1 MCGDAGRALGS
12 PFSSPLDVFVPL
24 ACSCCTGSVEV
35 CIKLWVMN
43 RLLHS
48 CGALLCVF
56 REEIIALVPC
66 ALELWVWGRG
76 TVWIQ
81 RCELGKVRD
90 ENCIFQCGCFAQGVS
105 DG

>member
-24 ACSCCTGSVEV
+24 MCSCCTGSVEV

-48 CGALLCVF
+48 YGALLVYSG
-56 REEIIALVPC
+56 RKIL
-66 ALELWVWGRG
+66 LWFHV
-76 TVWIQ
+76 
-81 RCELGKVRD
+81 LL
-90 ENCIFQCGCFAQGVS
+90 S
-105 DG
+105 